1 MNKPYLLTGTLL
13 ATLLPAVLL
22 TGCSTSISRV
32 DLQKMLLE
40 TPPPLVVDVRSAGE
54 YDTDHIPGALHIP
67 FYSIGTGLGERT
79 VPKGSP
85 VVLYCEHGPRAGLAG
100 ISLYLR
106 GYGRVYSLDGQM
118 QGWRAGGLPLAKGS
132 DSR

>member
-1 MNKPYLLTGTLL
+1 MKNLSLYKLYFLPTLL
-13 ATLLPAVLL
+13 SAILLA
-22 TGCSTSISRV
+22 GCSTSISRV
-32 DLQKMLLE
+32 NLQKMLLE
-40 TPPPLVVDVRSAGE
+40 NPPPLVVDVRSAGE

-67 FYSIGTGLGERT
+67 FYSIGTGLGERA
-79 VPKGSP
+79 VPKEKT

-106 GYGRVYSLDGQM
+106 GYGSVYSLDGQM

>member
-1 MNKPYLLTGTLL
+1 MKKLSLLKQSLLWALLSSVLL
-13 ATLLPAVLL
+13 A
-22 TGCSTSISRV
+22 GCSTSISRV

-40 TPPPLVVDVRSAGE
+40 SPSPLIIDVRSAGE

-67 FYSIGTGLGERT
+67 FYNIGTGLGDRAI
-79 VPKGSP
+79 PKEKP

-100 ISLYLR
+100 ISLYLH
-106 GYGRVYSLDGQM
+106 GYGKVYSLNGHM
-118 QGWRAGGLPLAKGS
+118 KGWRTDELPLAKGS